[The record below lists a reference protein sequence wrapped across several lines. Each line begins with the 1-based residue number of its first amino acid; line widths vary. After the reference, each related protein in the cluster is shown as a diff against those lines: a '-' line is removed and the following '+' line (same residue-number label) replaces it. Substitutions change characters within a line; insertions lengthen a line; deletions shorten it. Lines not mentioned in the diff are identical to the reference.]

1 MPPNGISIAG
11 RGFSSLWKRIALS
24 FVLTAA
30 SGTKTCFLYS
40 FRIEGPWKMPNRRGF
55 TLIELLVVI
64 AIIAIL
70 VALLLPAVQQARE
83 AARRTQCKNNLK
95 QLCLALHNYHD
106 VNLCFPSARL
116 SSKPQYGQMVALLP
130 YLEQGNLSGLFDVT
144 APGGFADPVNQ
155 VVANTPVGIIRCP
168 SNPVPGLIKMRKSSH
183 TGSSYGDFI
192 TAAGTTTD
200 PNDPTIMTGW
210 ASDYWVNHAISKPS
224 YSLANPSGPSPNPI
238 MKGASPRIRDVIDG
252 LSNTMLIVEHAGYDA
267 HYVKGVGMPMPPT
280 DVTLDQPGAWGTWLG
295 WLRFSDS
302 DVSVLRRDHLSHE
315 SLEHPVGN
323 GLHDQLQQL
332 SGSFRI
338 PSRRR
343 QRRHG
348 RRKRPLFAR
357 GHVQRGADEHRDP
370 GWRRGGHGVVIG
382 IFRRSVLRRV
392 CWAWAVACACWLCAG
407 GCSPEPTA
415 CAVMGEVLV
424 NGEPADGVYV
434 VFHASANPEEKAQS
448 IFTVRTT
455 EDGSFSW
462 SLPRPGEYAITAFW
476 PEVVVSDEETI
487 EGDDRFQ
494 GKYRDVGN
502 PVLSIDVFEEVN
514 LLPTLE
520 LQLK

>member
-1 MPPNGISIAG
+1 
-11 RGFSSLWKRIALS
+11 
-24 FVLTAA
+24 
-30 SGTKTCFLYS
+30 
-40 FRIEGPWKMPNRRGF
+40 MPNRRGF

-295 WLRFSDS
+295 WCAFQIQTYPSY
-302 DVSVLRRDHLSHE
+302 DVTTYPTNLS
-315 SLEHPVGN
+315 N
-323 GLHDQLQQL
+323 
-332 SGSFRI
+332 I
-338 PSRRR
+338 PSGTGCTINCNNS
-343 QRRHG
+343 QGVFGFHPG
-348 RRKRPLFAR
+348 
-357 GHVQRGADEHRDP
+357 GANVGMGDGSVRFLPEGMSNVVLMNIATRD
-370 GWRRGGHGVVIG
+370 G
-382 IFRRSVLRRV
+382 
-392 CWAWAVACACWLCAG
+392 
-407 GCSPEPTA
+407 
-415 CAVMGEVLV
+415 GEVV
-424 NGEPADGVYV
+424 
-434 VFHASANPEEKAQS
+434 
-448 IFTVRTT
+448 T
-455 EDGSFSW
+455 EW
-462 SLPRPGEYAITAFW
+462 
-476 PEVVVSDEETI
+476 
-487 EGDDRFQ
+487 
-494 GKYRDVGN
+494 
-502 PVLSIDVFEEVN
+502 
-514 LLPTLE
+514 
-520 LQLK
+520 